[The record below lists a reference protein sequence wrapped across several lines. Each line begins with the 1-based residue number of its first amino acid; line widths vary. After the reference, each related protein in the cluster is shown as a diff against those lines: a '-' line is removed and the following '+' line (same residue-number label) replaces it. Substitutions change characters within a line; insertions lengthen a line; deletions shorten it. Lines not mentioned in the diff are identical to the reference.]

1 MALSAD
7 IKERIMKII
16 KLIGLSGVLLAGALF
31 AQDTAQL
38 GKISASG
45 DMKEVK
51 ISVPI
56 QKGDAAASP
65 SKTNAAVIL
74 DVLPA
79 VLSAAGEEK
88 QAAGMLVTKIKSE
101 QYDKT
106 VVRYTLFT
114 SVPSDFTA
122 VTEKGR
128 IVILIKPSIVKAEVP
143 KPAGTKPV
151 SAKPAE
157 VAPAEEPQSSMDK
170 MTQVAGDEVAKTEK
184 KNSDSELVL
193 GHVVG
198 KKGNIDQIVEHINIL
213 NADLPS
219 LLNMLCTEA
228 GFNLVTSKS
237 ISGNIP
243 SIQLSNVTLR
253 KVLDLIL
260 KQNGYAYEIEGNIIR
275 IATPA
280 EINTEAE
287 SALLETRTYGLS
299 FAKAAIVVGT
309 IQPFLS
315 SKGKIQAD
323 ARTNA
328 LIVTDISKKQEEVA
342 DLVKKLDA
350 KTAQVSIEA
359 KLLDINYTAEQ
370 NLGIRWDI
378 EGGGQHSP
386 IGTDIYPPAGNSVFR
401 GTVAPPQATTS
412 NAGTLQFGVAG
423 STNFWASLNVLIQ
436 NNDANVKAS
445 PRITTLDNTT
455 ATMNISQA
463 YPYLSSYNQ
472 STGVASYSSVDAGV
486 TLSVTPQ
493 VNRNGF
499 ITLQVIPTVSSVVN
513 PGPPPVVDSRTAS
526 TTVLVK
532 DGETLVIGGML
543 RDDETITTAKVPILG
558 DIPLLGALLFQSRYT
573 KVTKRDLVVL
583 ITPRILE

>member
-1 MALSAD
+1 
-7 IKERIMKII
+7 MKMI
-16 KLIGLSGVLLAGALF
+16 KLIGLLGVCLAGAVF
-31 AQDTAQL
+31 AQDPAQL

-51 ISVPI
+51 IEVPL
-56 QKGDAAASP
+56 KSGDAVVRAVSP
-65 SKTNAAVIL
+65 SKSGENILL
-74 DVLPA
+74 DVVPA
-79 VLSAAGEEK
+79 VLSGAGEE
-88 QAAGMLVTKIKSE
+88 APVYGMLVTKIKSE
-101 QYDKT
+101 QYDKS
-106 VVRYTLFT
+106 VVRYTLTT
-114 SVPSDFTA
+114 SVRCDFTVLSAKGSVGLSLKPASA
-122 VTEKGR
+122 VTPAPKQAA
-128 IVILIKPSIVKAEVP
+128 VKE
-143 KPAGTKPV
+143 PA
-151 SAKPAE
+151 AKPAQAKPVE
-157 VAPAEEPQSSMDK
+157 DSAGSMDK
-170 MTQVAGDEVAKTEK
+170 VAQVTGDEVAKTESK
-184 KNSDSELVL
+184 SSDSELVF
-193 GHVVG
+193 GHVIG
-198 KKGNIDQIVEHINIL
+198 KKGNIDQLVEHINIL

-237 ISGNIP
+237 ISGTIP

-280 EINTEAE
+280 EINTETE

-299 FAKAAIVVGT
+299 FAKAAIVSGT

-342 DLVKKLDA
+342 GLVKKLDE

-370 NLGIRWDI
+370 NLGIRWDVQ
-378 EGGGQHSP
+378 GGGQTSP
-386 IGTDIYPPAGNSVFR
+386 IGTDIYPPGGNSVFR
-401 GTVAPPQATTS
+401 GTVAPAQATTS
-412 NAGTLQFGVAG
+412 NSGSLQFGVAG
-423 STNFWASLNVLIQ
+423 ATNFWASLNMLIQ
-436 NNDANVKAS
+436 NNEANVKAS

-463 YPYLSSYNQ
+463 YPYLASYNQ

-543 RDDETITTAKVPILG
+543 RDDETKVVAKVPILG
-558 DIPLLGALLFQSRYT
+558 DIPLLGPLLFSSTYT
-573 KVTKRDLVVL
+573 KTTKRDLVVL

>member
-1 MALSAD
+1 
-7 IKERIMKII
+7 MKIA
-16 KLIGLSGVLLAGALF
+16 KLIGLLGVLFAGALF
-31 AQDTAQL
+31 AQDPAQL
-38 GKISASG
+38 GKISVSG
-45 DMKEVK
+45 DMKEVRF
-51 ISVPI
+51 SVPI
-56 QKGDAAASP
+56 QKGDAATSP
-65 SKTNAAVIL
+65 SKTTAAVLL

-79 VLSAAGEEK
+79 VLPVTGEEK
-88 QAAGMLVTKIKSE
+88 LVTGMLVTKIKSE
-101 QYDKT
+101 QYDKS
-106 VVRYTLFT
+106 VVRYTLST
-114 SVPSDFTA
+114 SVPSEFTA
-122 VTEKGR
+122 APEKGR
-128 IVILIKPSIVKAEVP
+128 IVYIIKPSIVKAAAI
-143 KPAGTKPV
+143 KPAVTKPV

-157 VAPAEEPQSSMDK
+157 AAPVEEPQASMDK
-170 MTQVAGDEVAKTEK
+170 VTQVAGDEVAKTEK

-237 ISGNIP
+237 IGGTIP

-280 EINTEAE
+280 EINTETE

-328 LIVTDISKKQEEVA
+328 LIVTDISKKQDEVA
-342 DLVKKLDA
+342 ELVKKLDA

-412 NAGTLQFGVAG
+412 NTGTLQFGVAG

-526 TTVLVK
+526 TTVLVR